1 MPLRERS
8 GLLRLPAMVA
18 GLAILL
24 IALTTFPARATAAEP
39 EPAFCASETLHD
51 YLAPLQGMPK
61 LRELPFRARG
71 EMRFHGAYIGA
82 SGPSLAISGG
92 SAGYQL
98 QWDRNQNWEITVTFA
113 RVDRRGKVIHQL
125 GRRHFRLGALAPATI
140 TEPHIILPGKPAL
153 YRTTLVIRSHS
164 GRRLA
169 EFGNYYRV
177 IRPTVHTHLA
187 LTAPTYHPG
196 DTLFAR
202 VENPGAAVVLFGQ
215 EYAIEQPEGESWV
228 PIVEAQFVI
237 PLYWV
242 AAGMTSSHCIP
253 FQIPPTMPPGHYRLT
268 QEAVISWPRQKRQ
281 LRPKLHAAFDLVP

>member
-8 GLLRLPAMVA
+8 GLLRRPAKGA
-18 GLAILL
+18 GLAMLL
-24 IALTTFPARATAAEP
+24 IALTTFPAPAAAAEA

-51 YLAPLQGMPK
+51 YLAPLERLPK
-61 LRELPFRARG
+61 LRELPFRAK
-71 EMRFHGAYIGA
+71 EEIRFRGAYIGA

-113 RVDRRGKVIHQL
+113 RVNRRGKVIHQL

-140 TEPHIILPGKPAL
+140 TEPHILLPGRPAL
-153 YRTTLVIRSHS
+153 YRTRLVIRSHS
-164 GRRLA
+164 GRKLA
-169 EFGNYYRV
+169 EFGNYHRV

-187 LTAPTYHPG
+187 LTAPTYRPG
-196 DTLFAR
+196 STLFAR

-242 AAGMTSSHCIP
+242 AAGATSGHCIP
-253 FQIPPTMPPGHYRLT
+253 FTIPTTMPLGHYRLT
-268 QEAVISWPRQKRQ
+268 QEAVIGWTHQQRQV
-281 LRPKLHAAFDLVP
+281 RPKLHAEFDVVP

>member
-8 GLLRLPAMVA
+8 GLRPPAIVA
-18 GLAILL
+18 SLAMLF
-24 IALTTFPARATAAEP
+24 IALTILPAPAAAAEP

-51 YLAPLQGMPK
+51 YLAPLQRLPK
-61 LRELPFRARG
+61 LRELPFRRRAEPPFRG
-71 EMRFHGAYIGA
+71 VRIGA

-98 QWDRNQNWEITVTFA
+98 QWDTNPRWDVTVTLA
-113 RVDRRGKVIHQL
+113 RVNGRGKVVQRI
-125 GRRHFRLGALAPATI
+125 GRRHLRLGQLAPALI
-140 TEPHIILPGKPAL
+140 VEPHFALTGKPAI
-153 YRTTLVIRSHS
+153 YRTTLLIRSSS
-164 GRRLA
+164 GRKLA

-187 LTAPTYHPG
+187 LTAPTYRPG
-196 DTLFAR
+196 STLFAR

-215 EYAIEQPEGESWV
+215 EYAIEKPEGESWV

-242 AAGMTSSHCIP
+242 AAGMTSGHCIP
-253 FQIPPTMPPGHYRLT
+253 FQIPTTMPLGHYRLT
-268 QEAVISWPRQKRQ
+268 QEAVISWARQKRQ
-281 LRPKLHAAFDLVP
+281 LRPKLHADFDVAP